1 MFVEIDD
8 YKGAIAVENILTPYK
23 KGRLSQDK
31 KTRLPKEKITPD
43 ICMEVLKSTN
53 YARNIKDMLECIDD
67 LPEVEQAQFKDVI
80 LAVFDNREQPSDVLF
95 LGKKLA
101 YVSGYTKEF
110 YAVKELKAGE
120 FIASAVKPAKSYLHL
135 KGLGHLPEDL
145 SEYEELVCRGGSPE
159 FVYVKKMPKTLKF
172 ENCMTARLDANALE
186 GVENIVCHKVD
197 TLSLKGRQWY
207 EKGGGEALKR
217 LECADCDFI
226 TLENITFAQSPA
238 VKISGC
244 NNLALRW
251 LKNFSQPEVFD
262 GMAYVMLNEI
272 EFADIKKPLKFHNI
286 DGLQIHKSYL
296 PETVEFENV
305 QSLVSNADFE
315 ATKTVNFN
323 NMQKLDLS
331 SAKNLPD
338 VVVEGGK
345 YVELNHAEFR
355 SDSKVVLNDV
365 TDAKMSYVKKMPKAL
380 TVAKCRRFEAYQTDF
395 KDVGFVPQDV
405 NELHLIG
412 AVNLPS
418 LTILANTEKLNI
430 DSAAFADGQKLVLD
444 GVKIVKATELKNA
457 PDLIKIT
464 HADEVH
470 LLLSDLQ
477 NTKKT
482 VFSDVKNVWAGA
494 KSISGEFF
502 TKNCQL
508 VSCSHG
514 EFEPQAKLKFEQIG
528 MVEFGFCEKMPE
540 KLDVSEAKDISITSL
555 KGVKEFVLRDEAQK
569 RQIRSYVFDDFS
581 GNLIYTSPQANQ
593 AHVDYRQEL
602 NDRFEA
608 QREAAK
614 EQIIK
619 QQQSATNK
627 LAGFFGKLF
636 GRDSR

>member
-1 MFVEIDD
+1 MFVGIED

-23 KGRLSQDK
+23 KGRLAPDK
-31 KTRLPKEKITPD
+31 KTRLPKEPITPEV
-43 ICMEVLKSTN
+43 CMEVLRSTN
-53 YARNIKDMLECIDD
+53 YARNIKDMLECIAD
-67 LPEVEQAQFKDVI
+67 LPKAQQAQFKDVV
-80 LAVFDNREQPSDVLF
+80 LATFSNREQPSDVLF

-110 YAVKELKAGE
+110 YAVKELKAGD

-226 TLENITFAQSPA
+226 TLENITFAQPPV

-244 NNLALRW
+244 NHLALRW

-272 EFADIKKPLKFHNI
+272 EFADLKKPLKFHNI
-286 DGLQIHKSYL
+286 DGLQINKSYL

-395 KDVGFVPQDV
+395 KDVGFVSQDV

-430 DSAAFADGQKLVLD
+430 DSAAFADGQKLVLN

-494 KSISGEFF
+494 LSISGDFSA
-502 TKNCQL
+502 KKCQL
-508 VSCSHG
+508 VSFSHG
-514 EFEPQAKLKFEQIG
+514 GFEPQANLKFEQID
-528 MVEFGFCEKMPE
+528 MVDFTTCDKMPE
-540 KLDVSEAKDISITSL
+540 NLDVSKVKDLSFFSL
-555 KGVKEFVLRDEAQK
+555 KGVKQLVLRDEKQRGEIK
-569 RQIRSYVFDDFS
+569 SYAFDSFD
-581 GNLIYTSPQANQ
+581 GNLVYTSPDANK
-593 AHVDYRQEL
+593 AKLDYRQEL

-608 QREAAK
+608 QREIARK
-614 EQIIK
+614 QIEEKKNSSIW
-619 QQQSATNK
+619 SR
-627 LAGFFGKLF
+627 LFGKD
-636 GRDSR
+636 GWAR

>member
-1 MFVEIDD
+1 MFVGIED

-23 KGRLSQDK
+23 KGRLAPDK
-31 KTRLPKEKITPD
+31 KTRLPKEPITPEV
-43 ICMEVLKSTN
+43 CMEVLRSTN
-53 YARNIKDMLECIDD
+53 YARNIKDMLECIAD
-67 LPEVEQAQFKDVI
+67 LPKAQQAQFKDVV
-80 LAVFDNREQPSDVLF
+80 LATFSNREQPSDVLF

-110 YAVKELKAGE
+110 YAVKELKAGD

-207 EKGGGEALKR
+207 EKDGGEALKR
-217 LECADCDFI
+217 IECTDCDFLK
-226 TLENITFAQSPA
+226 LENITFAQPPI

-244 NNLALRW
+244 KNLVLGR

-355 SDSKVVLNDV
+355 SDSKVVFNDV

-395 KDVGFVPQDV
+395 KDVGFVSQDV

-430 DSAAFADGQKLVLD
+430 DSAAFADGQKLVLN

-494 KSISGEFF
+494 LSISGDFSA
-502 TKNCQL
+502 KNCQL
-508 VSCSHG
+508 VSFSHG
-514 EFEPQAKLKFEQIG
+514 RFEPQANLKFEQID
-528 MVEFGFCEKMPE
+528 MVDFTTCDKMPE
-540 KLDVSEAKDISITSL
+540 NLDVSKVKDLSFFSL
-555 KGVKEFVLRDEAQK
+555 KGVKQLVLRDEKQRGEIK
-569 RQIRSYVFDDFS
+569 SYAFDSFD
-581 GNLIYTSPQANQ
+581 GNLVYTSPDANK
-593 AHVDYRQEL
+593 AKLDYRQEL

-608 QREAAK
+608 QREIARK
-614 EQIIK
+614 QIEEKKNSSIW
-619 QQQSATNK
+619 SR
-627 LAGFFGKLF
+627 LFGKD
-636 GRDSR
+636 GWAR

>member
-1 MFVEIDD
+1 MFVGIED

-23 KGRLSQDK
+23 KGRLAPDK
-31 KTRLPKEKITPD
+31 KTRLPKEPITPEV
-43 ICMEVLKSTN
+43 CMEVLRSTN
-53 YARNIKDMLECIDD
+53 YARNIKDMLECIAD
-67 LPEVEQAQFKDVI
+67 LPKAQQAQFKDVV
-80 LAVFDNREQPSDVLF
+80 LATFSNREQPSDVLF

-110 YAVKELKAGE
+110 YAVKELKAGD

-159 FVYVKKMPKTLKF
+159 FAYVKKMPKTLKF

-226 TLENITFAQSPA
+226 TLENITFVQPPA
-238 VKISGC
+238 VEFSGC
-244 NNLALRW
+244 NHLALRW

-365 TDAKMSYVKKMPKAL
+365 TDTKMSYVKKMPKAL

-395 KDVGFVPQDV
+395 KDVGFLPQDV

-430 DSAAFADGQKLVLD
+430 DSAAFADGQKLVLN

-494 KSISGEFF
+494 LSISGDFSA
-502 TKNCQL
+502 KNCQL
-508 VSCSHG
+508 VSFAHG
-514 EFEPQAKLKFEQIG
+514 GFEPQANLKFEQID
-528 MVEFGFCEKMPE
+528 MADFTTCDKMPE
-540 KLDVSEAKDISITSL
+540 NLDVSKVKDLSFFSL
-555 KGVKEFVLRDEAQK
+555 KGVKQLVLRDEKQK
-569 RQIRSYVFDDFS
+569 GQIRNYVFDDFN
-581 GNLIYTSPQANQ
+581 GNLVYTSPDANK
-593 AHVDYRQEL
+593 AKLDYRQEL

-608 QREAAK
+608 QREIARK
-614 EQIIK
+614 QIEEKKNSSIW
-619 QQQSATNK
+619 SR
-627 LAGFFGKLF
+627 LFGKD
-636 GRDSR
+636 GWAR

>member
-1 MFVEIDD
+1 MFVDITDF
-8 YKGAIAVENILTPYK
+8 KSVLAVENILTPYK
-23 KGRLSQDK
+23 KGRLAPDK
-31 KTRLPKEKITPD
+31 KTRLPKEPITPEV
-43 ICMEVLKSTN
+43 CMEVLRSTN
-53 YARNIKDMLECIDD
+53 YARNIKDMLECIAD
-67 LPEVEQAQFKDVI
+67 LPKAQQAQFKDVV
-80 LAVFDNREQPSDVLF
+80 LATFSNREQPSDVLF

-110 YAVKELKAGE
+110 YAVKELKAGD

-135 KGLGHLPEDL
+135 KGLGYLPEDL

-159 FVYVKKMPKTLKF
+159 FAYVKKMPKTLKF

-272 EFADIKKPLKFHNI
+272 EFADLKKPLKFHNI
-286 DGLQIHKSYL
+286 DGLQINKSYL

-305 QSLVSNADFE
+305 QSLVSNADFD

-395 KDVGFVPQDV
+395 KDVGFVSQDV

-430 DSAAFADGQKLVLD
+430 DSAAFADGQKLVLN

-457 PDLIKIT
+457 PELIKIT

-494 KSISGEFF
+494 LSISGDFSA
-502 TKNCQL
+502 KNCQL
-508 VSCSHG
+508 VSFAHG
-514 EFEPQAKLKFEQIG
+514 GFEPQANLKFEQID
-528 MVEFGFCEKMPE
+528 MADFTACDKMPE
-540 KLDVSEAKDISITSL
+540 NLDVSKVKDLSFFSL
-555 KGVKEFVLRDEAQK
+555 KGVKQLVLRDEKQRGEIK
-569 RQIRSYVFDDFS
+569 SYAFDSFD
-581 GNLIYTSPQANQ
+581 GNLVYTSPDANK
-593 AHVDYRQEL
+593 AKLDYRQEL

-608 QREAAK
+608 QREIARK
-614 EQIIK
+614 QIEEKKNSSIW
-619 QQQSATNK
+619 SR
-627 LAGFFGKLF
+627 LFGKD
-636 GRDSR
+636 GWAR

>member
-1 MFVEIDD
+1 MFVGIED

-23 KGRLSQDK
+23 KGRLAPDK
-31 KTRLPKEKITPD
+31 KTRLPKEPITPEV
-43 ICMEVLKSTN
+43 CMEVLRSTN
-53 YARNIKDMLECIDD
+53 YARNIKDMLECIAD
-67 LPEVEQAQFKDVI
+67 LPKAQQAQFKDVV
-80 LAVFDNREQPSDVLF
+80 LATFSNREQPSDVLF

-110 YAVKELKAGE
+110 YAVKELKAGD

-217 LECADCDFI
+217 LECTGCDFI
-226 TLENITFAQSPA
+226 TLENITFAQPP
-238 VKISGC
+238 VVEISGC

-380 TVAKCRRFEAYQTDF
+380 TVAKCDRFEAYQTDF
-395 KDVGFVPQDV
+395 KDVGFLPQDV
-405 NELHLIG
+405 NKLHLIG

-430 DSAAFADGQKLVLD
+430 DSAAFADGQKLVLN

-482 VFSDVKNVWAGA
+482 IFSDVKNVWAGA
-494 KSISGEFF
+494 LSISGDFSAR
-502 TKNCQL
+502 NCQL
-508 VSCSHG
+508 VSFAHG
-514 EFEPQAKLKFEQIG
+514 GFEPQANLKFEQID
-528 MVEFGFCEKMPE
+528 MVDFTTCDKMPE
-540 KLDVSEAKDISITSL
+540 NLDVSKVKDLSFFSL
-555 KGVKEFVLRDEAQK
+555 KGVKQLVLRDEKQK
-569 RQIRSYVFDDFS
+569 GQIRNYVFDDFN
-581 GNLIYTSPQANQ
+581 GNLVYTSPDANK
-593 AHVDYRQEL
+593 AKLDYRQEL

-608 QREAAK
+608 QREIARK
-614 EQIIK
+614 QIEEKKNSSIW
-619 QQQSATNK
+619 SR
-627 LAGFFGKLF
+627 LFGKN
-636 GRDSR
+636 GWAR

>member
-1 MFVEIDD
+1 MFVDITDF
-8 YKGAIAVENILTPYK
+8 KSVLAVENILTPYK
-23 KGRLSQDK
+23 KGRVAPDK
-31 KTRLPKEKITPD
+31 KSRLPKEHITPQV
-43 ICMEVLKSTN
+43 CMEILKSTN
-53 YARNIKDMLECIDD
+53 YARNIKDMLECIAE
-67 LPEVEQAQFKDVI
+67 LPQSEQAQFKDVV
-80 LAVFDNREQPSDVLF
+80 LATFSNREQPSDVLF

-110 YAVKELKAGE
+110 YAVKELKAGD
-120 FIASAVKPAKSYLHL
+120 FIASAVKPAKSYLYL

-159 FVYVKKMPKTLKF
+159 FAYVKKMPKTLKF

-217 LECADCDFI
+217 LECTDCDFI
-226 TLENITFAQSPA
+226 TLENITFAQPPA
-238 VKISGC
+238 VEISGC

-345 YVELNHAEFR
+345 SVELNHAEFR

-395 KDVGFVPQDV
+395 KDVGFLPQDV

-418 LTILANTEKLNI
+418 LTILSDTEKLNI
-430 DSAAFADGQKLVLD
+430 DNAAFADGQKLVLD

-457 PDLIKIT
+457 PDLIKIA

-494 KSISGEFF
+494 LSISGDFSA
-502 TKNCQL
+502 KNCQL
-508 VSCSHG
+508 VSFAHG
-514 EFEPQAKLKFEQIG
+514 GFKPQANLKFEQID
-528 MVEFGFCEKMPE
+528 MADFTNCDKMPE
-540 KLDVSEAKDISITSL
+540 NLDVSKVKDLSFFSL
-555 KGVKEFVLRDEAQK
+555 KDVKQLVLRDEAQK
-569 RQIRSYVFDDFS
+569 GQIRPYVFDDFK
-581 GNLIYTSPQANQ
+581 GNLIYTAPDANK
-593 AHVDYRQEL
+593 ANLDYRQEI
-602 NDRFEA
+602 NDRYEA
-608 QREAAK
+608 QREASRVETDK
-614 EQIIK
+614 KNSSIW
-619 QQQSATNK
+619 SR
-627 LAGFFGKLF
+627 LFGK
-636 GRDSR
+636 GGWAR

>member
-1 MFVEIDD
+1 MFVGIED

-23 KGRLSQDK
+23 KGRLAPDK
-31 KTRLPKEKITPD
+31 KTRLPKEPITPKV
-43 ICMEVLKSTN
+43 CMEVLRSTN
-53 YARNIKDMLECIDD
+53 YARNIKDMLECIAD
-67 LPEVEQAQFKDVI
+67 LPKAQQAQFKDVV
-80 LAVFDNREQPSDVLF
+80 LATFSNREQPSDVLF

-110 YAVKELKAGE
+110 YAVKELKAGD

-238 VKISGC
+238 VEISGC

-272 EFADIKKPLKFHNI
+272 EFADLKKPLKFHNI

-315 ATKTVNFN
+315 VTKTVNFN

-355 SDSKVVLNDV
+355 SDSKVVFNDV
-365 TDAKMSYVKKMPKAL
+365 TDAKMSYVEKMPKAL

-395 KDVGFVPQDV
+395 KDVGFVSQDV

-430 DSAAFADGQKLVLD
+430 DSAAFADGQKLVLN

-494 KSISGEFF
+494 LSISGDFSA
-502 TKNCQL
+502 KNCQL
-508 VSCSHG
+508 VSFSHG
-514 EFEPQAKLKFEQIG
+514 GFEPQANLKFEQID
-528 MVEFGFCEKMPE
+528 MVDFTTCDKMPE
-540 KLDVSEAKDISITSL
+540 NLDVSKVKDLSFSSL
-555 KGVKEFVLRDEAQK
+555 KGVKELVLRDEKQRGDIK
-569 RQIRSYVFDDFS
+569 SYAFDSFD
-581 GNLIYTSPQANQ
+581 GNLVYTSPDANK
-593 AHVDYRQEL
+593 AKLDYRQEL

-608 QREAAK
+608 QREIARK
-614 EQIIK
+614 QIEEKKNSSIW
-619 QQQSATNK
+619 SR
-627 LAGFFGKLF
+627 LFGKD
-636 GRDSR
+636 GWAR

>member
-1 MFVEIDD
+1 MFVGIED

-23 KGRLSQDK
+23 KGRLAPDK
-31 KTRLPKEKITPD
+31 KTRLPKEPITPEV
-43 ICMEVLKSTN
+43 CMEVLRSTN
-53 YARNIKDMLECIDD
+53 YARNIKDMLECIAD
-67 LPEVEQAQFKDVI
+67 LPKAQQAQFKDVV
-80 LAVFDNREQPSDVLF
+80 LATFSNREQPSDVLF

-110 YAVKELKAGE
+110 YAVKELKAGD

-159 FVYVKKMPKTLKF
+159 FAYVKKMPKTLKF

-217 LECADCDFI
+217 LECTDCDFI
-226 TLENITFAQSPA
+226 TLENITFAQPPA
-238 VKISGC
+238 VEISSC
-244 NNLALRW
+244 NHLALKW

-272 EFADIKKPLKFHNI
+272 EFADLKKPLKFHNI

-380 TVAKCRRFEAYQTDF
+380 TVAKCDRFEAYQTDF
-395 KDVGFVPQDV
+395 KDVGFLPQDV

-430 DSAAFADGQKLVLD
+430 DSAAFADGQKLVLN

-457 PDLIKIT
+457 PELIKIT

-494 KSISGEFF
+494 LSISGDFSA
-502 TKNCQL
+502 KNCQL
-508 VSCSHG
+508 VSFAHG
-514 EFEPQAKLKFEQIG
+514 GFEPQANLKFEQID
-528 MVEFGFCEKMPE
+528 MADFTTCDKMPE
-540 KLDVSEAKDISITSL
+540 NLDVSKVKDLSFFSL
-555 KGVKEFVLRDEAQK
+555 KGVKQLVLRDEKQK
-569 RQIRSYVFDDFS
+569 GQIRNYVFDDFN
-581 GNLIYTSPQANQ
+581 GNLVYTSPDANK
-593 AHVDYRQEL
+593 AKLDYRQEL

-608 QREAAK
+608 QREIARK
-614 EQIIK
+614 QIEEKKNSSIW
-619 QQQSATNK
+619 SR
-627 LAGFFGKLF
+627 LFGKD
-636 GRDSR
+636 GWAR

>member
-1 MFVEIDD
+1 MFVGIED

-23 KGRLSQDK
+23 KGRLAPDK
-31 KTRLPKEKITPD
+31 KTRLPKEPITPEV
-43 ICMEVLKSTN
+43 CMEVLRSTN
-53 YARNIKDMLECIDD
+53 YARNIKDMLECIAD
-67 LPEVEQAQFKDVI
+67 LPKAQQAQFKDVV
-80 LAVFDNREQPSDVLF
+80 LATFSNREQPSDVLF

-110 YAVKELKAGE
+110 YAVKELKAGD

-135 KGLGHLPEDL
+135 KGLGYLPEDL

-226 TLENITFAQSPA
+226 TLENITFAQPPA
-238 VKISGC
+238 VEFSGC
-244 NNLALRW
+244 NHLALRW

-272 EFADIKKPLKFHNI
+272 EFADLKKPLKFHNI
-286 DGLQIHKSYL
+286 DGLQINKSYL

-365 TDAKMSYVKKMPKAL
+365 TDAKMSYVKKTPKAL

-430 DSAAFADGQKLVLD
+430 DSAAFADGQKLVLN

-494 KSISGEFF
+494 LSISGDFSA
-502 TKNCQL
+502 KNCQL
-508 VSCSHG
+508 VSFSHG
-514 EFEPQAKLKFEQIG
+514 GFEPQANLKFEQID
-528 MVEFGFCEKMPE
+528 MVDFTTCDKMPE
-540 KLDVSEAKDISITSL
+540 NLDVSKVKDLSFFSL
-555 KGVKEFVLRDEAQK
+555 KGVKQLVLRDEKQRGDIK
-569 RQIRSYVFDDFS
+569 SYAFDSFD
-581 GNLIYTSPQANQ
+581 GNLVYTSPDANK
-593 AHVDYRQEL
+593 AKLDYRQEL

-608 QREAAK
+608 QREIARK
-614 EQIIK
+614 QIEEKKNSSIW
-619 QQQSATNK
+619 SR
-627 LAGFFGKLF
+627 LFGKD
-636 GRDSR
+636 GWAR

>member
-1 MFVEIDD
+1 MFVGIED

-23 KGRLSQDK
+23 KGRLAPDK
-31 KTRLPKEKITPD
+31 KTRLPKEPITPEV
-43 ICMEVLKSTN
+43 CMEVLRSTN
-53 YARNIKDMLECIDD
+53 YARNIKDMLECIAD
-67 LPEVEQAQFKDVI
+67 LPKAQQAQFKDVV
-80 LAVFDNREQPSDVLF
+80 LATFSNREQPSDVLF

-110 YAVKELKAGE
+110 YAVKELKAGD

-172 ENCMTARLDANALE
+172 ENCMTARLDANTLE

-217 LECADCDFI
+217 LECTDCDFI

-238 VKISGC
+238 VEISGC

-272 EFADIKKPLKFHNI
+272 EFADLKKPLKFHNI

-345 YVELNHAEFR
+345 SVELNHAEFR

-380 TVAKCRRFEAYQTDF
+380 TVAKCDRFEAYQTDF
-395 KDVGFVPQDV
+395 KDVGFLPQDV

-457 PDLIKIT
+457 PDLIKIA

-494 KSISGEFF
+494 LSISGDFSA
-502 TKNCQL
+502 KNCQL
-508 VSCSHG
+508 VSFAHG
-514 EFEPQAKLKFEQIG
+514 GFEPQANLKFEQID
-528 MVEFGFCEKMPE
+528 MVDFTTCDKMPE
-540 KLDVSEAKDISITSL
+540 NLDVSKVKDLSFSSL
-555 KGVKEFVLRDEAQK
+555 KGVKELILRDEKQRGDIK
-569 RQIRSYVFDDFS
+569 SYAFDSFD
-581 GNLIYTSPQANQ
+581 GNLVYTSPDANK
-593 AHVDYRQEL
+593 AKLDYRQEL

-608 QREAAK
+608 QREIARK
-614 EQIIK
+614 QIEEKKNSSIW
-619 QQQSATNK
+619 SR
-627 LAGFFGKLF
+627 LFGKD
-636 GRDSR
+636 GWAR

>member
-1 MFVEIDD
+1 MFVGIED

-23 KGRLSQDK
+23 KGRLAPDK
-31 KTRLPKEKITPD
+31 KTRLPKEPITPEV
-43 ICMEVLKSTN
+43 CMEVLRSTN
-53 YARNIKDMLECIDD
+53 YARNIKDMLECIAD
-67 LPEVEQAQFKDVI
+67 LPKAQQAQFKDVV
-80 LAVFDNREQPSDVLF
+80 LATFSNREQPSDVLF

-110 YAVKELKAGE
+110 YAVKELKAGD

-226 TLENITFAQSPA
+226 TLENITFAQPPA
-238 VKISGC
+238 VEFSGC
-244 NNLALRW
+244 NHLALRW

-272 EFADIKKPLKFHNI
+272 EFADLKKPLKFHNI

-305 QSLVSNADFE
+305 QNLVSNADFE

-395 KDVGFVPQDV
+395 KDVGFLPQDV

-430 DSAAFADGQKLVLD
+430 DSAAFADGQKLVLN

-457 PDLIKIT
+457 PELIKIT

-482 VFSDVKNVWAGA
+482 VFSDVKNVWVGA
-494 KSISGEFF
+494 LSISGDFSA
-502 TKNCQL
+502 KNCQL
-508 VSCSHG
+508 VSFAHG
-514 EFEPQAKLKFEQIG
+514 GFEPQANLKFEQID
-528 MVEFGFCEKMPE
+528 MADFTACDKMPE
-540 KLDVSEAKDISITSL
+540 NLDVSKVGKISFSSL
-555 KGVKEFVLRDEAQK
+555 KGVKELILRDEKQRGDIK
-569 RQIRSYVFDDFS
+569 SYAFDSFD
-581 GNLIYTSPQANQ
+581 GNLVYTSPDANK
-593 AHVDYRQEL
+593 AKLDYRQEL

-608 QREAAK
+608 QREIARK
-614 EQIIK
+614 QIEEKKNSSIW
-619 QQQSATNK
+619 SR
-627 LAGFFGKLF
+627 LFGKD
-636 GRDSR
+636 GWVR

>member
-1 MFVEIDD
+1 MFVDITDF
-8 YKGAIAVENILTPYK
+8 KSVLAVENILTPYK
-23 KGRLSQDK
+23 KGRVAPDK
-31 KTRLPKEKITPD
+31 KSRLPKEHITPQV
-43 ICMEVLKSTN
+43 CMEILKSTN
-53 YARNIKDMLECIDD
+53 YARNIKDMLECIAE
-67 LPEVEQAQFKDVI
+67 LPQSEQGQFKDVV
-80 LAVFDNREQPSDVLF
+80 LACFSNREQPSDVLF

-110 YAVKELKAGE
+110 YAVKELKAGD
-120 FIASAVKPAKSYLHL
+120 FIASAVKPAKSYLYL

-159 FVYVKKMPKTLKF
+159 FAYVKKMPKTLKL
-172 ENCMTARLDANALE
+172 ENCVTARLDANALD
-186 GVENIVCHKVD
+186 GVENIFCHKVD
-197 TLSLKGRQWY
+197 TFSLKGRQWY

-217 LECADCDFI
+217 IECTDCDFI
-226 TLENITFAQSPA
+226 TLENITFAQPPA
-238 VKISGC
+238 VEISGC

-262 GMAYVMLNEI
+262 GMAYAMLNEI
-272 EFADIKKPLKFHNI
+272 EFADLKKPLKFHNI
-286 DGLQIHKSYL
+286 DGLQINKSYL

-355 SDSKVVLNDV
+355 SDSKVVFNDV

-395 KDVGFVPQDV
+395 KDVGFLPQDV

-430 DSAAFADGQKLVLD
+430 DSAAFADGQKLVLN

-494 KSISGEFF
+494 LSISGEFSA
-502 TKNCQL
+502 KNCQL
-508 VSCSHG
+508 VSFSHG
-514 EFEPQAKLKFEQIG
+514 GFEPQANLKFEQID
-528 MVEFGFCEKMPE
+528 MADFTNCDKMPE
-540 KLDVSEAKDISITSL
+540 NLDVSKVENLSFFSL
-555 KGVKEFVLRDEAQK
+555 KGVKQLVLRDEKQ
-569 RQIRSYVFDDFS
+569 RGEIRPYVFDDFN
-581 GNLIYTSPQANQ
+581 GNLVYTSPDANK
-593 AHVDYRQEL
+593 ANLDYRQEL
-602 NDRFEA
+602 QDRFAA
-608 QREAAK
+608 QRDEIRKQIEEREKKNARIWARWFAK
-614 EQIIK
+614 GGY
-619 QQQSATNK
+619 T
-627 LAGFFGKLF
+627 
-636 GRDSR
+636 R

>member
-1 MFVEIDD
+1 MFVGIED

-23 KGRLSQDK
+23 KGRLAPDK
-31 KTRLPKEKITPD
+31 KTRLPKEPITPEV
-43 ICMEVLKSTN
+43 CMEVLRSTN
-53 YARNIKDMLECIDD
+53 YARNIKDMLECIAD
-67 LPEVEQAQFKDVI
+67 LPKAQQAQFKDVV
-80 LAVFDNREQPSDVLF
+80 LATFSNREQPSDVLF

-110 YAVKELKAGE
+110 YAVKELKAGD

-238 VKISGC
+238 VEISGC

-272 EFADIKKPLKFHNI
+272 EFADLKKPLKFHNI

-355 SDSKVVLNDV
+355 SDSKVVFNDV

-395 KDVGFVPQDV
+395 KDVGFEPQDV

-430 DSAAFADGQKLVLD
+430 DSAAFADGQKLVLN

-457 PDLIKIT
+457 PELIKIT

-494 KSISGEFF
+494 LSISGDFSA
-502 TKNCQL
+502 KNCQL
-508 VSCSHG
+508 VSFAHG
-514 EFEPQAKLKFEQIG
+514 GFEPQANLKFEQID
-528 MVEFGFCEKMPE
+528 MADFTACDKMPE
-540 KLDVSEAKDISITSL
+540 NLDVSKVGKISFSSL
-555 KGVKEFVLRDEAQK
+555 KGVKELILRDEKQRGDIK
-569 RQIRSYVFDDFS
+569 SYAFDSFD
-581 GNLIYTSPQANQ
+581 GNLVYTSPDANK
-593 AHVDYRQEL
+593 AKLDYRQEL

-608 QREAAK
+608 QREIARK
-614 EQIIK
+614 QIEEKKNSSIW
-619 QQQSATNK
+619 SR
-627 LAGFFGKLF
+627 LFGKD
-636 GRDSR
+636 GWVR

>member
-1 MFVEIDD
+1 MFVGIED

-23 KGRLSQDK
+23 KGRLAPDK
-31 KTRLPKEKITPD
+31 KTRLPKEPITPEV
-43 ICMEVLKSTN
+43 CMEVLRSTN
-53 YARNIKDMLECIDD
+53 YARNIKDMLECIAD
-67 LPEVEQAQFKDVI
+67 LPKAQQAQFKDVV
-80 LAVFDNREQPSDVLF
+80 LATFSNREQPSDVLF

-110 YAVKELKAGE
+110 YAVKELKAGD

-159 FVYVKKMPKTLKF
+159 FAYVKKMPKTLKF

-272 EFADIKKPLKFHNI
+272 EFADLKKPLKFHNI
-286 DGLQIHKSYL
+286 DGLQINKSYL

-355 SDSKVVLNDV
+355 SDSKVVFNDV

-395 KDVGFVPQDV
+395 KDVGFVSQDV

-430 DSAAFADGQKLVLD
+430 DSAAFADGQKLVLN

-494 KSISGEFF
+494 LSISGDFSA
-502 TKNCQL
+502 KNCQL
-508 VSCSHG
+508 VSFSHG
-514 EFEPQAKLKFEQIG
+514 GFEPQANLKFEQID
-528 MVEFGFCEKMPE
+528 MVDFTTCDKMPE
-540 KLDVSEAKDISITSL
+540 NLDVSKVKDLSFFSL
-555 KGVKEFVLRDEAQK
+555 KGVKQLVLRDEKQRGEIK
-569 RQIRSYVFDDFS
+569 SYAFDSFD
-581 GNLIYTSPQANQ
+581 GNLVYTSPDANK
-593 AHVDYRQEL
+593 AKLDYRQEL

-608 QREAAK
+608 QREIARK
-614 EQIIK
+614 QIEEKKNSSIW
-619 QQQSATNK
+619 SR
-627 LAGFFGKLF
+627 LFGKD
-636 GRDSR
+636 GWAR

>member
-1 MFVEIDD
+1 MFVGIED

-23 KGRLSQDK
+23 KGRLAPDK
-31 KTRLPKEKITPD
+31 KTRLPKEPITPEV
-43 ICMEVLKSTN
+43 CMEVLRSTN
-53 YARNIKDMLECIDD
+53 YARNIKDMLECIAD
-67 LPEVEQAQFKDVI
+67 LPKAQQAQFKDVV
-80 LAVFDNREQPSDVLF
+80 LATFSNREQPSDVLF

-110 YAVKELKAGE
+110 YAVKELKAGD

-226 TLENITFAQSPA
+226 TLENITFAQPPA
-238 VKISGC
+238 VEFSGC
-244 NNLALRW
+244 NHLALRW

-272 EFADIKKPLKFHNI
+272 EFADLKKPLKFHNI
-286 DGLQIHKSYL
+286 DGLQINKSYL

-395 KDVGFVPQDV
+395 KDVGFVSQDV

-430 DSAAFADGQKLVLD
+430 DSAAFADGQKLVLN

-494 KSISGEFF
+494 LSISGDFSA
-502 TKNCQL
+502 KNCQL
-508 VSCSHG
+508 VSFSHG
-514 EFEPQAKLKFEQIG
+514 GFEPQANLKFEQID
-528 MVEFGFCEKMPE
+528 MVDFTTCDKMPE
-540 KLDVSEAKDISITSL
+540 NLDVSKVKDLSFFSL
-555 KGVKEFVLRDEAQK
+555 KGVKQLVLRDEKQRGEIK
-569 RQIRSYVFDDFS
+569 SYAFDSFD
-581 GNLIYTSPQANQ
+581 GNLVYTSPDANK
-593 AHVDYRQEL
+593 AKLDYRQEL

-608 QREAAK
+608 QREIARK
-614 EQIIK
+614 QIEEKKNSSIW
-619 QQQSATNK
+619 SR
-627 LAGFFGKLF
+627 LFGKD
-636 GRDSR
+636 GWAR

>member
-1 MFVEIDD
+1 MFVGIED

-23 KGRLSQDK
+23 KGRLAPDK
-31 KTRLPKEKITPD
+31 KTRLPKEPITPEV
-43 ICMEVLKSTN
+43 CMEVLRSTN
-53 YARNIKDMLECIDD
+53 YARNIKDMLECIAD
-67 LPEVEQAQFKDVI
+67 LPKAQQAQFKDVV
-80 LAVFDNREQPSDVLF
+80 LATFSNREQPSDVLF

-110 YAVKELKAGE
+110 YAVKELKAGD

-172 ENCMTARLDANALE
+172 ENCMTARLEATALE

-207 EKGGGEALKR
+207 EKDGGEALKR
-217 LECADCDFI
+217 LECTGCDFI
-226 TLENITFAQSPA
+226 TLENITFVQPPA

-244 NNLALRW
+244 NHLALRW

-355 SDSKVVLNDV
+355 SDSKVVFNDV

-395 KDVGFVPQDV
+395 KDVGFEPQDV

-430 DSAAFADGQKLVLD
+430 DSAAFADGQKLVLN

-494 KSISGEFF
+494 LSISGDFSA
-502 TKNCQL
+502 KNCQL
-508 VSCSHG
+508 VSFSHG
-514 EFEPQAKLKFEQIG
+514 GFEPQANLKFEQID
-528 MVEFGFCEKMPE
+528 MVDFTTCDKMPE
-540 KLDVSEAKDISITSL
+540 NLDVSKVKDLSFFSL
-555 KGVKEFVLRDEAQK
+555 KGVKQLVLRDEKQRGDIK
-569 RQIRSYVFDDFS
+569 SYAFDSFD
-581 GNLIYTSPQANQ
+581 GNLVYTSPDANK
-593 AHVDYRQEL
+593 AKLDYRQEL

-608 QREAAK
+608 QREIARK
-614 EQIIK
+614 QIEEKKNSSIW
-619 QQQSATNK
+619 SR
-627 LAGFFGKLF
+627 LFGKD
-636 GRDSR
+636 GWAR

>member
-1 MFVEIDD
+1 MFVGIED

-23 KGRLSQDK
+23 KGRLAPDK
-31 KTRLPKEKITPD
+31 KTRLPKEPITPKV
-43 ICMEVLKSTN
+43 CMEVLRSTN
-53 YARNIKDMLECIDD
+53 YARNIKDMLECIAD
-67 LPEVEQAQFKDVI
+67 LPKAQQAQFKDVV
-80 LAVFDNREQPSDVLF
+80 LATFSNREQPSDVLF

-110 YAVKELKAGE
+110 YAVKELKAGD

-238 VKISGC
+238 VEISGC

-272 EFADIKKPLKFHNI
+272 EFADLKKPLKFHNI

-315 ATKTVNFN
+315 VTKTVNFN

-395 KDVGFVPQDV
+395 KDVGFLPQDV

-430 DSAAFADGQKLVLD
+430 DSAAFADGQKLVLN

-457 PDLIKIT
+457 PELIKIT

-482 VFSDVKNVWAGA
+482 VFSDVKNVWVGA
-494 KSISGEFF
+494 LSISGDFSA
-502 TKNCQL
+502 KNCQL
-508 VSCSHG
+508 VSFAHG
-514 EFEPQAKLKFEQIG
+514 GFEPQANLKFEQID
-528 MVEFGFCEKMPE
+528 MADFTACDKMPE
-540 KLDVSEAKDISITSL
+540 NLDVSKVGKISFSSL
-555 KGVKEFVLRDEAQK
+555 KGVKELILRDEKQRGDIK
-569 RQIRSYVFDDFS
+569 SYAFDSFD
-581 GNLIYTSPQANQ
+581 GNLVYTSPDANK
-593 AHVDYRQEL
+593 AKLDYRQEL

-608 QREAAK
+608 QREIARK
-614 EQIIK
+614 QIEEKKNSSIW
-619 QQQSATNK
+619 SR
-627 LAGFFGKLF
+627 LFGKD
-636 GRDSR
+636 GWVR

>member
-1 MFVEIDD
+1 MFVGIED

-23 KGRLSQDK
+23 KGRLAPDK
-31 KTRLPKEKITPD
+31 KTRLPKEPITPEV
-43 ICMEVLKSTN
+43 CMEVLRSTN
-53 YARNIKDMLECIDD
+53 YARNIKDMLECIAD
-67 LPEVEQAQFKDVI
+67 LPKAQQAQFKDVV
-80 LAVFDNREQPSDVLF
+80 LATFSNREQPSDVLF

-110 YAVKELKAGE
+110 YAVKELKAGD

-159 FVYVKKMPKTLKF
+159 FAYVKKMPKTLKF

-226 TLENITFAQSPA
+226 TLENITFAQPPV

-244 NNLALRW
+244 NHLALRW

-395 KDVGFVPQDV
+395 KDVGFVSQDV

-430 DSAAFADGQKLVLD
+430 DSAAFADGQKLVLN

-494 KSISGEFF
+494 LSISGDFSA
-502 TKNCQL
+502 KNCQL
-508 VSCSHG
+508 VSFSHG
-514 EFEPQAKLKFEQIG
+514 GFEPQANLKFEQID
-528 MVEFGFCEKMPE
+528 MVDFTTCDKMPE
-540 KLDVSEAKDISITSL
+540 NLDVSKVKDLSFFSL
-555 KGVKEFVLRDEAQK
+555 KGVKQLVLRDEKQRGDIK
-569 RQIRSYVFDDFS
+569 SYAFDSFD
-581 GNLIYTSPQANQ
+581 GNLVYTSPDANK
-593 AHVDYRQEL
+593 AKLDYRQEL

-608 QREAAK
+608 QREIARK
-614 EQIIK
+614 QIEEKKNSSIW
-619 QQQSATNK
+619 SR
-627 LAGFFGKLF
+627 LFGKD
-636 GRDSR
+636 GWAR

>member
-1 MFVEIDD
+1 MFVGIED

-23 KGRLSQDK
+23 KGRLAPDK
-31 KTRLPKEKITPD
+31 KTRLPKEPITPEV
-43 ICMEVLKSTN
+43 CMEVLRSTN
-53 YARNIKDMLECIDD
+53 YARNIKDMLECIAD
-67 LPEVEQAQFKDVI
+67 LPKAQQTQFKDVV
-80 LAVFDNREQPSDVLF
+80 LATFSNREQPSDVLF

-110 YAVKELKAGE
+110 YAVKELKAGD

-226 TLENITFAQSPA
+226 TLENITFAQPPA
-238 VKISGC
+238 VEFSGC
-244 NNLALRW
+244 NHLALRW

-272 EFADIKKPLKFHNI
+272 EFADLKKPLKFHNI

-305 QSLVSNADFE
+305 QNLVSNADFE

-395 KDVGFVPQDV
+395 KDVGFLPQDV

-430 DSAAFADGQKLVLD
+430 DSAAFADGQKLVLN

-457 PDLIKIT
+457 PELIKIT

-494 KSISGEFF
+494 LSISGDFSA
-502 TKNCQL
+502 KNCQL
-508 VSCSHG
+508 VSFAHG
-514 EFEPQAKLKFEQIG
+514 GFEPQANLKFEQID
-528 MVEFGFCEKMPE
+528 MADFTACDKMPE
-540 KLDVSEAKDISITSL
+540 NLDVSKVKDLSFFSL
-555 KGVKEFVLRDEAQK
+555 KGVKELILRDEKQK
-569 RQIRSYVFDDFS
+569 GEIKSYAFDSFD
-581 GNLIYTSPQANQ
+581 GNLVYTSPDANK
-593 AHVDYRQEL
+593 AKLDYRQEL

-608 QREAAK
+608 QREIARK
-614 EQIIK
+614 QIEEKKNSSIW
-619 QQQSATNK
+619 SR
-627 LAGFFGKLF
+627 LFGKD
-636 GRDSR
+636 GWAR

>member
-1 MFVEIDD
+1 MFVGIED

-23 KGRLSQDK
+23 KGRLAPDK
-31 KTRLPKEKITPD
+31 KTRLPKEPITPEV
-43 ICMEVLKSTN
+43 CMEVLRSTN
-53 YARNIKDMLECIDD
+53 YARNIKDMLECIAD
-67 LPEVEQAQFKDVI
+67 LPKAQQAQFKDVV
-80 LAVFDNREQPSDVLF
+80 LATFSNREQPSDVLF

-110 YAVKELKAGE
+110 YAVKELKAGD

-226 TLENITFAQSPA
+226 TLENITFAQPPA
-238 VKISGC
+238 VEISGC

-272 EFADIKKPLKFHNI
+272 EFADLKKPLKFHNI

-355 SDSKVVLNDV
+355 SDSKVVFNDV

-395 KDVGFVPQDV
+395 KDVGFLPQDV

-430 DSAAFADGQKLVLD
+430 DSAAFADGQKLVLN

-457 PDLIKIT
+457 PELIKIT

-494 KSISGEFF
+494 LSISGDFSA
-502 TKNCQL
+502 KNCQL
-508 VSCSHG
+508 VSFAHG
-514 EFEPQAKLKFEQIG
+514 GFEPQANLKFEQID
-528 MVEFGFCEKMPE
+528 MADFTACDKMPE
-540 KLDVSEAKDISITSL
+540 NLDVSKVGKISFSSL
-555 KGVKEFVLRDEAQK
+555 KGVKELILRDEKQRGDIK
-569 RQIRSYVFDDFS
+569 SYAFDSFD
-581 GNLIYTSPQANQ
+581 GNLVYTSPDANK
-593 AHVDYRQEL
+593 AKLDYRQEL

-608 QREAAK
+608 QREIARK
-614 EQIIK
+614 QIEEKKNSSIW
-619 QQQSATNK
+619 SR
-627 LAGFFGKLF
+627 LFGKD
-636 GRDSR
+636 GWVR

>member
-1 MFVEIDD
+1 MFVGIED

-23 KGRLSQDK
+23 KGRLAPDK
-31 KTRLPKEKITPD
+31 KTRLPKEPITPEV
-43 ICMEVLKSTN
+43 CMEVLRSTN
-53 YARNIKDMLECIDD
+53 YARNIKDMLECIAD
-67 LPEVEQAQFKDVI
+67 LPKAQQAQFKDVV
-80 LAVFDNREQPSDVLF
+80 LATFSNREQPSDVLF

-110 YAVKELKAGE
+110 YAVKELKAGD

-159 FVYVKKMPKTLKF
+159 FAYVKKMPKTLKF
-172 ENCMTARLDANALE
+172 ENCMTARLDANTLE
-186 GVENIVCHKVD
+186 GVKNIVCYKVD

-217 LECADCDFI
+217 LECTGCDFI

-238 VKISGC
+238 VEISGC

-272 EFADIKKPLKFHNI
+272 EFADLKKPLKFHNI

-345 YVELNHAEFR
+345 SVELNHAEFR

-395 KDVGFVPQDV
+395 KDVGFLPQDV

-494 KSISGEFF
+494 LSISGDFSA
-502 TKNCQL
+502 KNCQL
-508 VSCSHG
+508 VSFAHG
-514 EFEPQAKLKFEQIG
+514 GFEPQANLKFEQID
-528 MVEFGFCEKMPE
+528 MVDFTTCDKMPE
-540 KLDVSEAKDISITSL
+540 NLDVSKVKDLSFSSL
-555 KGVKEFVLRDEAQK
+555 KGVKELILRDEKQRGDIK
-569 RQIRSYVFDDFS
+569 SYAFDSFD
-581 GNLIYTSPQANQ
+581 GNLVYTSPDANK
-593 AHVDYRQEL
+593 AKLDYRQEL

-608 QREAAK
+608 QREIARK
-614 EQIIK
+614 QIEEKKNSSIW
-619 QQQSATNK
+619 SR
-627 LAGFFGKLF
+627 LFGKD
-636 GRDSR
+636 GWAR

>member
-1 MFVEIDD
+1 MFVGIED

-23 KGRLSQDK
+23 KGRLAPDK
-31 KTRLPKEKITPD
+31 KTRLPKEPITPEV
-43 ICMEVLKSTN
+43 CMEVLRSTN
-53 YARNIKDMLECIDD
+53 YARNIKDMLECIAD
-67 LPEVEQAQFKDVI
+67 LPKAQQAQFKDVV
-80 LAVFDNREQPSDVLF
+80 LATFSNREQPSDVLF

-110 YAVKELKAGE
+110 YAVKELKAGD

-159 FVYVKKMPKTLKF
+159 FAYVKKMPKTLKF

-226 TLENITFAQSPA
+226 TLENITFVQPPA
-238 VKISGC
+238 VKISSC
-244 NNLALRW
+244 NHLALRW

-272 EFADIKKPLKFHNI
+272 EFADLKKPLKFHNI

-355 SDSKVVLNDV
+355 SDSKVVFNDV

-395 KDVGFVPQDV
+395 KDVGFVSQDV

-430 DSAAFADGQKLVLD
+430 DSAAFADGQKLVLN

-494 KSISGEFF
+494 LSISGDFSA
-502 TKNCQL
+502 KNCQL
-508 VSCSHG
+508 VSFSHG
-514 EFEPQAKLKFEQIG
+514 GFEPQANLKFEQID
-528 MVEFGFCEKMPE
+528 MVDFTTCDKMPE
-540 KLDVSEAKDISITSL
+540 NLDVSKVKDLSFFSL
-555 KGVKEFVLRDEAQK
+555 KGVKQLVLRDEKQRGDIK
-569 RQIRSYVFDDFS
+569 SYAFDSFD
-581 GNLIYTSPQANQ
+581 GNLVYTSPDANK
-593 AHVDYRQEL
+593 AKLDYRQEL

-608 QREAAK
+608 QREIARK
-614 EQIIK
+614 QIEEKKNSSIW
-619 QQQSATNK
+619 SR
-627 LAGFFGKLF
+627 LFGKD
-636 GRDSR
+636 GWAR

>member
-1 MFVEIDD
+1 MFVGIED

-23 KGRLSQDK
+23 KGRLAPDK
-31 KTRLPKEKITPD
+31 KTRLPKEPITPEV
-43 ICMEVLKSTN
+43 CMEVLRSTN
-53 YARNIKDMLECIDD
+53 YARNIKDMLECIAD
-67 LPEVEQAQFKDVI
+67 LPKAQQAQFKDVV
-80 LAVFDNREQPSDVLF
+80 LATFSNREQPSDVLF

-110 YAVKELKAGE
+110 YAVKELKAGD

-238 VKISGC
+238 VEISGC
-244 NNLALRW
+244 NHLALRW

-395 KDVGFVPQDV
+395 KDVGFEPQDV

-430 DSAAFADGQKLVLD
+430 DSAAFADGQKLVLN
-444 GVKIVKATELKNA
+444 GVKIVKASELKNA

-494 KSISGEFF
+494 LSISGDFSA
-502 TKNCQL
+502 KNCQL
-508 VSCSHG
+508 VSFAHG
-514 EFEPQAKLKFEQIG
+514 GFEPQANLKFEQID
-528 MVEFGFCEKMPE
+528 MADFTTCDKMPE
-540 KLDVSEAKDISITSL
+540 NLDVSKVKDLSFFSL
-555 KGVKEFVLRDEAQK
+555 KGVKQLVLRDEKQRGDIK
-569 RQIRSYVFDDFS
+569 SYAFDSFD
-581 GNLIYTSPQANQ
+581 GNLVYTSPDANK
-593 AHVDYRQEL
+593 AKLDYRQEL

-608 QREAAK
+608 QREIARK
-614 EQIIK
+614 QIEEKKNSSIW
-619 QQQSATNK
+619 SR
-627 LAGFFGKLF
+627 LFGKD
-636 GRDSR
+636 GWAR

>member
-1 MFVEIDD
+1 M
-8 YKGAIAVENILTPYK
+8 
-23 KGRLSQDK
+23 
-31 KTRLPKEKITPD
+31 
-43 ICMEVLKSTN
+43 
-53 YARNIKDMLECIDD
+53 
-67 LPEVEQAQFKDVI
+67 
-80 LAVFDNREQPSDVLF
+80 
-95 LGKKLA
+95 
-101 YVSGYTKEF
+101 
-110 YAVKELKAGE
+110 
-120 FIASAVKPAKSYLHL
+120 
-135 KGLGHLPEDL
+135 
-145 SEYEELVCRGGSPE
+145 
-159 FVYVKKMPKTLKF
+159 
-172 ENCMTARLDANALE
+172 
-186 GVENIVCHKVD
+186 
-197 TLSLKGRQWY
+197 
-207 EKGGGEALKR
+207 
-217 LECADCDFI
+217 
-226 TLENITFAQSPA
+226 
-238 VKISGC
+238 KISGC

-272 EFADIKKPLKFHNI
+272 EFADLKKPLKFHNI
-286 DGLQIHKSYL
+286 DGLQINKSYL

-355 SDSKVVLNDV
+355 SDSKVVFNDV
-365 TDAKMSYVKKMPKAL
+365 TDAKMSYVEKMPKAL

-395 KDVGFVPQDV
+395 KDVGFEPQDV

-430 DSAAFADGQKLVLD
+430 DSAAFADGQKLVLN

-494 KSISGEFF
+494 LSISGDFSA
-502 TKNCQL
+502 KNCQL
-508 VSCSHG
+508 VSFSHG
-514 EFEPQAKLKFEQIG
+514 GFEPQANLKFEQID
-528 MVEFGFCEKMPE
+528 MVDFTTCDKMPE
-540 KLDVSEAKDISITSL
+540 NLDVSKVKDLSFFSL
-555 KGVKEFVLRDEAQK
+555 KGVKQLVLRDEKQRGDIK
-569 RQIRSYVFDDFS
+569 SYAFDSFD
-581 GNLIYTSPQANQ
+581 GNLVYTSPDANK
-593 AHVDYRQEL
+593 AKLDYRQEL

-608 QREAAK
+608 QREIARK
-614 EQIIK
+614 QIEEKKNSSIW
-619 QQQSATNK
+619 SR
-627 LAGFFGKLF
+627 LFGKD
-636 GRDSR
+636 GWAR

>member
-1 MFVEIDD
+1 MFVGIED

-23 KGRLSQDK
+23 KGRLAPDK
-31 KTRLPKEKITPD
+31 KTRLPKEPITPEV
-43 ICMEVLKSTN
+43 CMEVLRSTN
-53 YARNIKDMLECIDD
+53 YARNIKDMLECIAD
-67 LPEVEQAQFKDVI
+67 LPKAQQTQFKDVV
-80 LAVFDNREQPSDVLF
+80 LATFSNREQPSDVLF

-110 YAVKELKAGE
+110 YAVKELKAGD

-226 TLENITFAQSPA
+226 TLENITFAQPPA
-238 VKISGC
+238 VEFSGC
-244 NNLALRW
+244 NHLALRW

-272 EFADIKKPLKFHNI
+272 EFADLKKPLKFHNI

-305 QSLVSNADFE
+305 QNLVSNADFE

-395 KDVGFVPQDV
+395 KDVGFVSQDV

-430 DSAAFADGQKLVLD
+430 DSAAFADGQKLVLN

-494 KSISGEFF
+494 LSISGDFSA
-502 TKNCQL
+502 KNCQL
-508 VSCSHG
+508 VSFSHG
-514 EFEPQAKLKFEQIG
+514 GFEPQANLKFEQID
-528 MVEFGFCEKMPE
+528 MVDFTTCDKMPE
-540 KLDVSEAKDISITSL
+540 NLDVSKVKDLSFFSL
-555 KGVKEFVLRDEAQK
+555 KGVKQLVLRDEKQRGDIK
-569 RQIRSYVFDDFS
+569 SYAFDSFD
-581 GNLIYTSPQANQ
+581 GNLVYTSPDANK
-593 AHVDYRQEL
+593 AKLDYRQEL

-608 QREAAK
+608 QREIARK
-614 EQIIK
+614 QIEEKKNSSIW
-619 QQQSATNK
+619 SR
-627 LAGFFGKLF
+627 LFGKD
-636 GRDSR
+636 GWAR

>member
-1 MFVEIDD
+1 MFVGIED

-23 KGRLSQDK
+23 KGRLAPDK
-31 KTRLPKEKITPD
+31 KTRLPKEPITPEV
-43 ICMEVLKSTN
+43 CMEVLRSTN
-53 YARNIKDMLECIDD
+53 YARNIKDMLECIAD
-67 LPEVEQAQFKDVI
+67 LPKAQQAQFKDVV
-80 LAVFDNREQPSDVLF
+80 LATFSNREQPSDVLF

-110 YAVKELKAGE
+110 YAVKELKAGD

-159 FVYVKKMPKTLKF
+159 FAYVKKMPKTLKF

-217 LECADCDFI
+217 LECTDCDFI
-226 TLENITFAQSPA
+226 TLENITFAQPPA
-238 VKISGC
+238 VEISSC
-244 NNLALRW
+244 NHLALKW

-272 EFADIKKPLKFHNI
+272 EFADLKKPLKFHNI

-380 TVAKCRRFEAYQTDF
+380 TVAKCDRFEAYQTDF
-395 KDVGFVPQDV
+395 KDVGFVSQDV

-430 DSAAFADGQKLVLD
+430 DSAAFADGQKLVLN

-457 PDLIKIT
+457 PELIKIT

-494 KSISGEFF
+494 LSISGDFSA
-502 TKNCQL
+502 KNCQL
-508 VSCSHG
+508 VSFAHG
-514 EFEPQAKLKFEQIG
+514 GFEPQANLKFEQID
-528 MVEFGFCEKMPE
+528 MADFTTCDKMPE
-540 KLDVSEAKDISITSL
+540 NLDVSKVKDLSFFSL
-555 KGVKEFVLRDEAQK
+555 KGVKQLVLRDEKQK
-569 RQIRSYVFDDFS
+569 GQIRNYVFDDFN
-581 GNLIYTSPQANQ
+581 GNLVYTSPDANK
-593 AHVDYRQEL
+593 AKLDYRQEL

-608 QREAAK
+608 QREIARK
-614 EQIIK
+614 QIEEKKNSSIW
-619 QQQSATNK
+619 SR
-627 LAGFFGKLF
+627 LFGKD
-636 GRDSR
+636 GWAR

>member
-1 MFVEIDD
+1 MFVGIED

-23 KGRLSQDK
+23 KGRLAPDK
-31 KTRLPKEKITPD
+31 KTRLPKEPITPEV
-43 ICMEVLKSTN
+43 CMEVLRSTN
-53 YARNIKDMLECIDD
+53 YARNIKDMLECIAD
-67 LPEVEQAQFKDVI
+67 LPKAQQAQFKDVV
-80 LAVFDNREQPSDVLF
+80 LATFSNREQPSDVLF

-110 YAVKELKAGE
+110 YAVKELKAGD

-226 TLENITFAQSPA
+226 TLENITFAQPPA
-238 VKISGC
+238 VKISDC
-244 NNLALRW
+244 NHLALRW

-262 GMAYVMLNEI
+262 GIAYVMLNEI

-305 QSLVSNADFE
+305 QNLVSNADFE

-355 SDSKVVLNDV
+355 SDSKVVFSDV

-395 KDVGFVPQDV
+395 KDVGFVSQDV

-430 DSAAFADGQKLVLD
+430 DSAAFADGQKLVLN

-494 KSISGEFF
+494 LSISGDFSA
-502 TKNCQL
+502 KNCQL
-508 VSCSHG
+508 VSFSHG
-514 EFEPQAKLKFEQIG
+514 GFEPQANLKFEQID
-528 MVEFGFCEKMPE
+528 MVDFTACDKMPE
-540 KLDVSEAKDISITSL
+540 NLDVSKVKDLSFFSL
-555 KGVKEFVLRDEAQK
+555 KGVKQLVLRDEKQRGDIK
-569 RQIRSYVFDDFS
+569 SYAFDSFD
-581 GNLIYTSPQANQ
+581 GNLVYTSPDANK
-593 AHVDYRQEL
+593 AKLDYRQEL

-608 QREAAK
+608 QREIARK
-614 EQIIK
+614 QIEEKKNSSIW
-619 QQQSATNK
+619 SR
-627 LAGFFGKLF
+627 LFGKD
-636 GRDSR
+636 GWAR

>member
-1 MFVEIDD
+1 MFVDITDF
-8 YKGAIAVENILTPYK
+8 KSVLAVENILTPYK
-23 KGRLSQDK
+23 KGRVTPDK
-31 KTRLPKEKITPD
+31 KSRLPKEHITPQVCMD
-43 ICMEVLKSTN
+43 ILKSTN
-53 YARNIKDMLECIDD
+53 YARNIKDMLECIAE
-67 LPEVEQAQFKDVI
+67 LPQSEQAQFKDVV
-80 LAVFDNREQPSDVLF
+80 LATFSNREQPSDVLF

-110 YAVKELKAGE
+110 YAVKELKAGD
-120 FIASAVKPAKSYLHL
+120 FIASAVKPAKSYLYL

-159 FVYVKKMPKTLKF
+159 FAYVKKMPKTLKL
-172 ENCMTARLDANALE
+172 ENCVTARLDANALE

-217 LECADCDFI
+217 LECTGCDFI
-226 TLENITFAQSPA
+226 TLENITFAQPP
-238 VKISGC
+238 VVEISGC

-272 EFADIKKPLKFHNI
+272 EFADLKKPLKFHNI

-296 PETVEFENV
+296 PGTVEFENV

-355 SDSKVVLNDV
+355 SDSKVVFNDV

-395 KDVGFVPQDV
+395 KDVGFLPQDV

-430 DSAAFADGQKLVLD
+430 DSAAFADGQKLVLN

-457 PDLIKIT
+457 PELIKIT

-494 KSISGEFF
+494 LSISGDFSA
-502 TKNCQL
+502 KNCQL
-508 VSCSHG
+508 VSFAHG
-514 EFEPQAKLKFEQIG
+514 GFEPQANLKFEQID
-528 MVEFGFCEKMPE
+528 MVDFTTCDKMPE
-540 KLDVSEAKDISITSL
+540 KLDVSKVGKISISTL
-555 KGVKEFVLRDEAQK
+555 KGVKELILRDEKQ
-569 RQIRSYVFDDFS
+569 RGEIRSYAFDSFD
-581 GNLIYTSPQANQ
+581 GNLVYTSPDANK
-593 AHVDYRQEL
+593 AKLDYRQEL

-608 QREAAK
+608 QREIARK
-614 EQIIK
+614 QIEEKKNSSIW
-619 QQQSATNK
+619 SR
-627 LAGFFGKLF
+627 LFGKD
-636 GRDSR
+636 GWAR

>member
-1 MFVEIDD
+1 MFVGIED

-23 KGRLSQDK
+23 KGRLAPDK
-31 KTRLPKEKITPD
+31 KTRLPKEPITPEV
-43 ICMEVLKSTN
+43 CMEVLRSTN
-53 YARNIKDMLECIDD
+53 YARNIKDMLECIAD
-67 LPEVEQAQFKDVI
+67 LPKAQQAQFKDVV
-80 LAVFDNREQPSDVLF
+80 LATFSNREQPSDVLF

-110 YAVKELKAGE
+110 YAVKELKAGD
-120 FIASAVKPAKSYLHL
+120 FIASAVKPAKSYLYL

-226 TLENITFAQSPA
+226 TLENITFAQPP
-238 VKISGC
+238 VMEISGC

-323 NMQKLDLS
+323 NMQTLDLS

-365 TDAKMSYVKKMPKAL
+365 TDAKMSYVEKMPKAL

-395 KDVGFVPQDV
+395 KDVGFVSQDV

-430 DSAAFADGQKLVLD
+430 DSAAFADGQKLVLN

-457 PDLIKIT
+457 PELIKIT

-482 VFSDVKNVWAGA
+482 VFSDVKNVWVGA
-494 KSISGEFF
+494 LSISGDFSA
-502 TKNCQL
+502 KNCQL
-508 VSCSHG
+508 VSFAHG
-514 EFEPQAKLKFEQIG
+514 GFEPQANLKFEQID
-528 MVEFGFCEKMPE
+528 MADFTACDKMPE
-540 KLDVSEAKDISITSL
+540 NLDVSKVGKISFSSL
-555 KGVKEFVLRDEAQK
+555 KGVKELILRDEKQRGEIK
-569 RQIRSYVFDDFS
+569 SYAFDSFD
-581 GNLIYTSPQANQ
+581 GNLVYTSPDANK
-593 AHVDYRQEL
+593 AKLDYRQEL

-608 QREAAK
+608 QREIARK
-614 EQIIK
+614 QIEEKKNSSIW
-619 QQQSATNK
+619 SR
-627 LAGFFGKLF
+627 LFGKD
-636 GRDSR
+636 GWAR